1 MGLNIISRFKRFFTK
16 TKKKRSEDNIEMM
29 EIPKNKQLGRKT
41 LKKSRVPIYRMRV
54 KKSVCRRK
62 KREEC
67 NNNATCKYVS
77 GPLRKFCRK
86 KKNLKIY

>member
-1 MGLNIISRFKRFFTK
+1 MGWNIITRLRHFFTK
-16 TKKKRSEDNIEMM
+16 TKKNRSGDIEMM
-29 EIPKNKQLGRKT
+29 EIPQNKKLGRKT

-62 KREEC
+62 KRENC
-67 NNNATCKYVS
+67 NNATCKYAS